1 MRLSARTAAG
11 LLAFTMI
18 AGALPAQAQIFF
30 PGPPPPVYSERP
42 YYPDGDRDR
51 RYDRDRDR
59 YRERE
64 REGDRYRRVERPYR
78 QPRAQIGY
86 TCSTS
91 RGACDIGGAPVGTG
105 CRCSI
110 PGFGRKG
117 GSVTP

>member
-18 AGALPAQAQIFF
+18 AGALPAQAQFFF
-30 PGPPPPVYSERP
+30 PGPPQPYYPPPPVYGPPPVYSERP
-42 YYPDGDRDR
+42 YERRRYDYDEDR
-51 RYDRDRDR
+51 RYRP
-59 YRERE
+59 
-64 REGDRYRRVERPYR
+64 RPYY
-78 QPRAQIGY
+78 QPRAQVGY

-105 CRCSI
+105 CRCFI

>member
-11 LLAFTMI
+11 LLAVTMI
-18 AGALPAQAQIFF
+18 AGALPAQAQFFF
-30 PGPPPPVYSERP
+30 PGPPQPYYPPPPVYSERP
-42 YYPDGDRDR
+42 YYPDGDGDR
-51 RYDRDRDR
+51 RYDRRYDR
-59 YRERE
+59 
-64 REGDRYRRVERPYR
+64 DRYRRVERPYY
-78 QPRAQIGY
+78 QPRAQVGY

-105 CRCSI
+105 CRCFI